1 MSIYPKVIVVIVII
15 TINNTV
21 IVTNNGSTFETLVE
35 CVWNSCNMRPLAAVA
50 LGFKCIGFFWF
61 KQLQNRELS
70 AMWEPSEESIVYNHH
85 VYMNMHTVHITIYL
99 LSNELSPQLEPQ
111 ISVLHI
117 TGQYVYIYIYRHIY
131 IYTDIYIYTH
141 RYIQIYIYTQIYIY
155 INT

>member
-1 MSIYPKVIVVIVII
+1 MSIFPKVIVVIVII

-35 CVWNSCNMRPLAAVA
+35 CVLNSCNMRPLAALA

-117 TGQYVYIYIYRHIY
+117 TGQCVYI
-131 IYTDIYIYTH
+131 
-141 RYIQIYIYTQIYIY
+141 YIQIYIYIHIYILYRYIYIY
-155 INT
+155 TYIYIYRYIYIYT